1 MAKRGTTDLSGVL
14 VVDKPSGMTSHDVIT
29 AVRRATTER
38 RVGHAGTLDPMATGL
53 LVVLV
58 GPATRLAPYLT
69 AKTKSYDARIV
80 FGTATDTD
88 DAEGEVVRSAEVSPK
103 VADPAFAAERVAQL
117 VGTREQM
124 PPAYS
129 AIKRDGVTAYK
140 AARAG
145 EALLLEAREIEVTSA
160 SLRGV
165 DPGPPV
171 SWDVSL
177 EVSKGTYIRS
187 IARDLGEEVGSAA
200 HLAALRRTSSGS
212 LRVEDAHS
220 LDEITQAGSGEIAEM
235 FVPAISALGLPV
247 VEVDESRAGLV
258 ANGRMIEM
266 DAGEDAI
273 PGEPVALG
281 ADGRLLAIYAPG
293 EGSTLAPLTVI
304 PGGVA

>member
-14 VVDKPSGMTSHDVIT
+14 AVDKPAGMTSHDVVS

-69 AKTKSYDARIV
+69 AQTKSYDARIV
-80 FGTATDTD
+80 FGSATDTD
-88 DAEGEVVRSAEVSPK
+88 DAQGEVVRSAEVAAE
-103 VADPAFAAERVAQL
+103 VTDPTFAAQRVAGL
-117 VGTREQM
+117 IGVGEQM

-145 EALLLEAREIEVTSA
+145 EALALEPREIEVASA
-160 SLRGV
+160 TLHGV
-165 DPGPPV
+165 DSGPPV
-171 SWDVSL
+171 AWELSL

-187 IARDLGEEVGSAA
+187 IARDLGEELGSAA
-200 HLAALRRTSSGS
+200 HLEALRRTSSGTLS
-212 LRVEDAHS
+212 VEDAHS
-220 LDEITQAGSGEIAEM
+220 LDEITQAGSGAVAGM

-247 VEVDESRAGLV
+247 IEVDEPQAGSI
-258 ANGRMIEM
+258 ANGRSIEL
-266 DAGEDAI
+266 G
-273 PGEPVALG
+273 PGVALHAEGPVALAAG
-281 ADGRLLAIYAPG
+281 GRLLAIYAPG
-293 EGSTLAPLTVI
+293 EGSTLTPLTVI